1 MSDVLV
7 CDNESHPMK
16 TELFERQLSDFKID
30 HAKLPSG
37 SLNVT
42 IDIAKYPLSSY
53 RAMYIRVGEVTAE
66 VLDAASNLEHVATCG
81 SGYDHIDVSAATD
94 RGVVVTHTPGGPA
107 PGVIEHTTGLILA
120 LVHELPD
127 LFEETAAGKW
137 SEARRALPEL
147 RNKTVGV
154 VGLGT
159 IGSGVA
165 TAASE
170 TFACEVISYDPYVTG
185 EKQSPIYPRV
195 ERTEMEARGVSF
207 TSKQDLF
214 ERADVVTI
222 HTPLSEETEGMVSY
236 EELQALEDGYLI
248 NTSRGE
254 VVDES
259 ALIDRREQLAGVALD
274 VMDAEPPDDDNPLL
288 GAPNVYVTPHVAGGT
303 EGFTERSARI
313 NAGRIKATLRGDTPE
328 GIVNP
333 KVLS

>member
-7 CDNESHPMK
+7 CDNESHPMNR
-16 TELFERQLSDFKID
+16 ELFERQLSDFEMD

-42 IDIAKYPLSSY
+42 IDIDKYPLSSY

-66 VLDAASNLEHVATCG
+66 VLDAASNLEYVATCG

-94 RGVVVTHTPGGPA
+94 RGVLVTHTPGAPA
-107 PGVIEHTTGLILA
+107 PGVIEHTIGLILA

-127 LFEETAAGKW
+127 LFGQTAAGNW

-165 TAASE
+165 IAASE
-170 TFACEVISYDPYVTG
+170 TFACDVIAYDPYVTG
-185 EKQSPIYPRV
+185 EVQSSIYPRV
-195 ERTEMEARGVSF
+195 DRAEMEARGISF

-214 ERADVVTI
+214 ERSDVVTM
-222 HTPLSEETEGMVSY
+222 HTPLNEETKGMVGY
-236 EELQALEDGYLI
+236 DELQALENGYLI

-259 ALIDRREQLAGVALD
+259 ALVDTREQLSGIALD
-274 VMDAEPPDDDNPLL
+274 VMEAEPPDDDNPLL
-288 GAPNVYVTPHVAGGT
+288 DAQNVYVTPHVAGGT

-313 NAGRIKATLRGDTPE
+313 NAGRIRATLRGDTPD

-333 KVLS
+333 EVLS